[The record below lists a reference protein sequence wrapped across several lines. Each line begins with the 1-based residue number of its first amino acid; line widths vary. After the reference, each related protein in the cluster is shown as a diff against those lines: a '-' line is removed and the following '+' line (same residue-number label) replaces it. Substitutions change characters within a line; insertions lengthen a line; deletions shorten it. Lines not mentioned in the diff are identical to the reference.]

1 MVMEQK
7 KRQLLSAKEKVKK
20 SNKLITDEM
29 INSLQKQ
36 IEEAHIIM
44 LKAQGALEVLLQ
56 LKDKE

>member
-1 MVMEQK
+1 M
-7 KRQLLSAKEKVKK
+7 SKEKVKK

-44 LKAQGALEVLLQ
+44 LKAQGALEILIQ